1 MKHLWRKLVSVILA
15 LAMVVLCLPEYVRPV
30 KTARAA
36 DGDITYTDEFGQTV
50 VLNNKDSN
58 STNDYIAF
66 GNTTQPPEWTDG
78 KTYVWGDG
86 SMNFQFLTYSGNRVT
101 VNGNVKLVIM
111 SGHTLTISYGIHVP
125 EGSSLT
131 IYGSGTLRCTLRQNQ
146 YISDR
151 TIGQAAIGGNA
162 GENAG
167 KITIVG
173 CSIVAEGG
181 QFAAGIGGG
190 RASDRGV
197 GGNCGTVTILGGNV
211 TATGTQGAAGIGGG
225 RNGAGGTIVI
235 KGGTVNA
242 TGGSYEYNYG
252 YGSYSDHGAGI
263 GGGSG
268 KGVTSI
274 TIDGGT
280 VNATGGNY
288 GAGIGSGSNASS
300 GTIVINGGTVTAK
313 GGNNR
318 GSGIGSGGATGY
330 GNVGNNMSVTINGGT
345 IVAQQGNSS
354 GYYGYGISGN
364 IHINLSD
371 KSSSINSVNY
381 RGSVSLGNPVRIDG
395 TNTIIEATQGTETL
409 DNDQLNQIANKK
421 LVSGR
426 TFTITWLD
434 GNGKVL
440 KSEQVGEGM
449 TPAYSGDTPTKEY
462 TAKYQY
468 SFNNTW
474 DPEIVEASGDATYT
488 AQFDKT
494 IREYSVTFKYR
505 DNDGVFQTVYD
516 TYQYG
521 DSLSA
526 IAPQDIPQEPKSAKY
541 TWTLTGWDFASD
553 AVVTGEATY
562 TAQYNEVI
570 NQYLVTLKY
579 LDEKGNTVEFKK
591 SYDYDTAAANI
602 LLPENVPTKAVTQAT
617 TYTFTGWPEF
627 AAVTE
632 NVTYSANYD
641 DAPTQYTITLKYRDA
656 SGELKD
662 FVKSYDYNTSA
673 TEIALPENVPGT
685 VVTKATTYTFTG
697 WPEFSDVTEDA
708 TYVADYSMAATQYT
722 VTLKYLGTDGK
733 YKEYAKSYDYNTP
746 GTDISLPGNVPATVV
761 TKAVTYTLQGWPT
774 FTAVTDDVVYTA
786 NYSEAATKYAVKFT
800 YIENEQSKSV
810 EELYDYETSAETI
823 SGAAPEVPDRDTE
836 WVYYEFIG
844 WDKKFVSV
852 TDDIEYIAQY
862 KEHTKYGINIGNT
875 PNGVIS
881 SDYSTALPNTTITL
895 TLTPDRGYAL
905 KTGSLQV
912 LMGSTEIEITDA
924 ESSEEI
930 QYTFVMPEGNVDVTA
945 YFYRV
950 YQLWIGETQ
959 VTEFNQMDILGDGYV
974 TYVQDEETAVGTL
987 TFKEKNPT
995 IVGLAHIEGI
1005 FSDKQ
1010 LIATAYEVKQL
1021 NIVAPNGLQLTSDT
1035 AYYGIYATGTSV
1047 VFTGDVSVTLNN
1059 SSAKAGI
1066 QIDSGELSI
1075 FGDVSVNLE
1084 NGFGL
1089 YANGS
1094 NTVNGLTRKGLKI
1107 SGNVSVTTKGDC
1119 CLYTGGS
1126 PMDIKGNVICSGATS
1141 NAICASGAGADIE
1154 GSVTITNAA
1163 SGIYVGGDS
1172 LSITGNVLIDVSN
1185 SGIIIG
1191 GGGLTIL
1198 APAPEDNKD
1207 EVTVKISGT
1216 QGINVGAGSS
1226 YKLYIVGN
1234 VKVTSTNGN
1243 GIYAGGL
1250 SIEILGNVEVVT
1262 DCSGYTGYYSCCGM
1276 YAGGGNITVSGNI
1289 VVKTKEADGIYAS
1302 GGNFTCNGNVSVT
1315 ADGGNGLQS
1324 GGGSITIAG
1333 NATVT
1338 STGGYGLQSGGGS
1351 ITITGDVIV
1360 TSVGSFGMYAGG
1372 GSITCKSDVTV
1383 STNGSYGIGAGG
1395 GNVSVTGDVTISSVN
1410 GKGVDLSGGSLIVG
1424 GSATVTSDGADG
1436 IYVSYGYI
1444 DVKGD
1449 VVISL
1454 LNGQGDEYG
1463 IYSTYQNSD
1472 GIGTKIGGKVKITST
1487 GPINKAFYS
1496 VNKVVIEN
1504 VPPNQL
1510 TNNTNVSSAK
1520 ALDISMV
1527 SGSGLQCPSGEV
1539 LIQGD
1544 VDIVIS
1550 ESKRADNGIEVDG
1563 SGLKG
1568 LTING
1573 NVTVKMLGKVTEAN
1587 DNGVAAIYTG
1597 GATININGDVDV
1609 EALSCSGIYGNGGNV
1624 FLTGNVNVVSDAGY
1638 GIRTG
1643 GYKITIDAS
1652 QSNQSVTVKS
1662 LLDGIGA
1669 MSGDPMSIT
1678 SKGDVTVVSEN
1689 GYGVFNAGGSI
1700 TITIVDPDEN
1710 KARGIVSIT
1719 SESDGIRHEYDQPIV
1734 LTGMGSVK
1742 VTSMNGNGIY
1752 SKKGDIE
1759 ITLAQPEDETAEKGI
1774 VTILLNGAAAVDTEE
1789 ESAALKR
1796 FGIFLGGSLD
1806 VNGSMLIRANTG
1818 NGILALGDITVNGDV
1833 TIEAGCAAGML
1844 ACGIITVVDGVWH
1857 VLTEEGIAMCG
1868 TDIVIPNTH
1877 GIAIPTDGEFA
1888 PYTFENPFKED
1899 EEVEG
1904 IAVFA
1909 PAEDGTKTIAT
1920 EAMISKFIE
1929 ITFVDED
1936 ENKIKSYNAFQGL
1949 RPKFDGEEPK
1959 KEKDKQY
1966 SYSYGGWTD
1975 GENEYA
1981 PDELP
1986 VVTKPVT
1993 YKVVFAKTL
2002 NKYTITFLAED
2013 GSKLSEKQYDYGTE
2027 AKDIEVPADQ
2037 KKSDTKELTFVFAGW
2052 NDGTNTFKADK
2063 IPAVIGDATYKA
2075 QFSDTT
2081 RNYKVTFVDEDGTTV
2096 ILAAKEYK
2104 YGTKAADITKPA
2116 DPTKKEDDEFTY
2128 EFVGWTP
2135 EITDVESDAT
2145 YKATYKAIAKPGV
2158 YYLVGGGTPSV
2169 KKGGENGLEM
2179 QFKRTVNDNITFD
2192 QFDGILINGT
2202 ELSKDQY
2209 TATKGSV
2216 IVKISQAYIDSL
2228 ADGKSE
2234 LTVKFKDGDPVKVSV
2249 EILPAQS
2256 SETDPEKTDE
2266 KTDSPTSPKTDD
2278 TMVLAW
2284 LIFLLGVA
2292 SFTVVLMAKKR
2303 DEMAR

>member
-36 DGDITYTDEFGQTV
+36 DGDITYTDENGQTV
-50 VLNNKDSN
+50 VLNNKDSDP
-58 STNDYIAF
+58 TNNYTALREPGPTEF
-66 GNTTQPPEWTDG
+66 KDG
-78 KTYVWGDG
+78 MTYVWGDG
-86 SMNFQFLTYSGNRVT
+86 SMNYQFLNYASKRIE
-101 VNGNVKLVIM
+101 VNGNVKLVVLE
-111 SGHTLTISYGIHVP
+111 GYTLHYAYGLHVP
-125 EGSSLT
+125 KGSSLT
-131 IYGSGTLRCTLRQNQ
+131 IYGGGSLSCTLQQNDSVSEKTL
-146 YISDR
+146 Y
-151 TIGQAAIGGNA
+151 QAAIGGNA
-162 GENAG
+162 SEDAG
-167 KITIVG
+167 AISIVG
-173 CSIVAEGG
+173 CTVRAEGG
-181 QFAAGIGGG
+181 KYAAGIGGG

-197 GGNCGTVTILGGNV
+197 GGNCGTVTIYGGKV
-211 TATGTQGAAGIGGG
+211 TANGDGGAAGIGGG
-225 RNGAGGTIVI
+225 RGGSGGKITIN
-235 KGGTVNA
+235 GGTVTAN
-242 TGGSYEYNYG
+242 GGSYYG
-252 YGSYSDHGAGI
+252 YGSFSDYGAGI

-268 KGVTSI
+268 KGFETI
-274 TIDGGT
+274 TINGGT
-280 VNATGGNY
+280 VNATGGQY
-288 GAGIGSGSNASS
+288 AAGIGCGNNASE
-300 GTIVINGGTVTAK
+300 GTIVINGGAVTATS
-313 GGNNR
+313 GNN
-318 GSGIGSGGATGY
+318 GSSGIGSGTNY
-330 GNVGNNMSVTINGGT
+330 GNTSVTINGGT
-345 IVAQQGNSS
+345 IVARRGND
-354 GYYGYGISGN
+354 GGNGIGGN
-364 IHINLSD
+364 IRINLSD
-371 KSSSINSVNY
+371 KTSSVTSSNY
-381 RGSVSLGNPVRIDG
+381 RGSVALGNPVRIDG

-409 DNDQLNQIANKK
+409 NNAQLNQIANKK

-434 GNGKVL
+434 GNGKTL
-440 KSEQVGEGM
+440 KTEQVGEGM

-505 DNDGVFQTVYD
+505 DNDGVFRTVYD

-526 IAPQDIPQEPKSAKY
+526 IAPQDIPQEPKNAKY
-541 TWTLTGWDFASD
+541 TWTLTGWDFATD

-570 NQYLVTLKY
+570 NQYKVTLQY
-579 LDEKGNTVEFKK
+579 LDEKGEIKK
-591 SYDYDTAAANI
+591 SEKFYDYDTKAANI
-602 LLPENVPTKAVTQAT
+602 DLPENVPAKAVTKEV
-617 TYTFTGWPEF
+617 TYTFAGWPQF
-627 AAVTE
+627 ADVTD
-632 NVTYSANYD
+632 NVTYQATYD
-641 DAPTQYTITLKYRDA
+641 EAPTQYTVTLKYRDA

-708 TYVADYSMAATQYT
+708 TYVADYSTAATQYT

-746 GTDISLPGNVPATVV
+746 GTDISLPGNVPTTVV
-761 TKAVTYTLQGWPT
+761 TKAITYTLQGWPE
-774 FTAVTDDVVYTA
+774 FADVTDDVVYTA
-786 NYSEAATKYAVKFT
+786 SYSEATTQYTVKFT
-800 YIENEQSKSV
+800 YIENEQSKTI
-810 EELYDYETSAETI
+810 EKHYDYDTSDVTI
-823 SGAAPEVPDRDTE
+823 ANAAPDVSDRDTE

-895 TLTPDRGYAL
+895 TLTPDGGYAL

-959 VTEFNQMDILGDGYV
+959 VTEFNQIDILGDGNV

-1035 AYYGIYATGTSV
+1035 AYYGIYAAGTSV

-1094 NTVNGLTRKGLKI
+1094 NTVNGITRKGLKI

-1163 SGIYVGGDS
+1163 SGINVGGGS

-1185 SGIIIG
+1185 SGIYIS

-1315 ADGGNGLQS
+1315 ADGGCGLQS
-1324 GGGSITIAG
+1324 GGGSITITG

-1360 TSVGSFGMYAGG
+1360 TSVGGFGMYAGG

-1410 GKGVDLSGGSLIVG
+1410 GRGVDLSGGSLMVG

-1463 IYSTYQNSD
+1463 IYSTYSNSG
-1472 GIGTKIGGKVKITST
+1472 GIGTKVGGKVKITST

-1504 VPPNQL
+1504 VPSNQL

-1527 SGSGLQCPSGEV
+1527 SGSGLHVPGGEV

-1587 DNGVAAIYTG
+1587 DNGFAAIYTG

-1638 GIRTG
+1638 GIRCG

-1689 GYGVFNAGGSI
+1689 GYGVYNAGGSI

-1759 ITLAQPEDETAEKGI
+1759 ITLAQLEDETAEKGI

-1806 VNGSMLIRANTG
+1806 VNGSMLIGANTG
-1818 NGILALGDITVNGDV
+1818 SGILAIGDITVNGDV
-1833 TIEAGCAAGML
+1833 TIEVGCAAGML

-1868 TDIVIPNTH
+1868 TNIVIPNTH

-1909 PAEDGTKTIAT
+1909 PAEDGTATIAT

-2027 AKDIEVPADQ
+2027 AKDIEV
-2037 KKSDTKELTFVFAGW
+2037 TKELTFVFAGW

-2063 IPAVIGDATYKA
+2063 IPTVVGDATYKA

-2128 EFVGWTP
+2128 EFAGWTP

-2179 QFKRTVNDNITFD
+2179 QFKRTVNDTITFD

-2202 ELSKDQY
+2202 ELSKDKY

-2216 IVKISQAYIDSL
+2216 IIKISQAYIDSL

-2284 LIFLLGVA
+2284 LIFLLGAA